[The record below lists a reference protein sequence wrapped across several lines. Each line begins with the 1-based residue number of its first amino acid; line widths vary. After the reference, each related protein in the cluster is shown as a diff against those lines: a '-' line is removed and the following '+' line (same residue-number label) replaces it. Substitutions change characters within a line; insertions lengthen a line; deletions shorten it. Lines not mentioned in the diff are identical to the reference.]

1 MDFGGGRLVEG
12 LGGKIGVGCL
22 MIRLGEK
29 KCNNFWMKS
38 IPKHNIDQLCSRVK
52 CVSLTVVPDYVDQQA
67 SPPSVSITACYTG
80 AEDENVPFLVLKYCV
95 KLEEIQVYIS

>member
-38 IPKHNIDQLCSRVK
+38 IPKHNIDQLFFRVK

-67 SPPSVSITACYTG
+67 SPPSVSITACYTSITIIG
-80 AEDENVPFLVLKYCV
+80 
-95 KLEEIQVYIS
+95 ISFSLDHLDYHQQL